1 MTCDEFYLHHPPS
14 QSPGDRCA
22 RNEIDAEYAKQVSI
36 IGLTTTLCGVINL
49 FVAGWQ
55 TKRWGPQ
62 LALVSQTMCPA
73 IRVAIQV
80 LAVYTGAGKGVFL
93 LQCSQLM
100 GLVGGVS
107 GYLLVLN
114 TAAGEIVPAHART
127 GMFGKLQGAVMLGTA
142 TGYTLGGLT
151 GTRFG
156 IRRPFETAVALFL
169 LSSLY
174 AALFMP
180 YIDPATLSDDTS
192 GSTGGSSIF
201 SPLKV
206 LSPQKLRLQ
215 SGKTIVHYG
224 VTFLALG
231 VFIGVLAT
239 GYAPV
244 LIQMYAISAFE
255 FQPTS
260 LGYLMASNSLI
271 RGFFLMFAFP
281 RIIDTG
287 RRWFATSAVQKR
299 HANQNKPVDQDS
311 VIPTNPAEIESSA
324 LLGGQEPTLPPAPV
338 PEESGREFDL
348 FFLRWSLVVD
358 GVVTACTASA
368 TAGWHI
374 YLGMR
379 SENNPHCHCIIC
391 RLILYLPAG
400 LTLPLASGS
409 ASAAKGVIVEMTPN
423 SKRMAALQGMT
434 LVENIAMLSTLGF
447 FGFVYSAFSN
457 YGKPYL
463 TFYCNAV
470 GCQ

>member
-1 MTCDEFYLHHPPS
+1 MTCEEFYRHNPPS
-14 QSPGDRCA
+14 QTPGDRCS

-36 IGLTTTLCGVINL
+36 IGLTTTLCGIINL

-55 TKRWGPQ
+55 TKKLGPQ
-62 LALVSQTMCPA
+62 LALVSQTICPA

-80 LAVYTGAGKGVFL
+80 AAVYTGAGKGVIL

-114 TAAGEIVPAHART
+114 TAAGEVVPAHART

-151 GTRFG
+151 GNTFG

-180 YIDPATLSDDTS
+180 YIDPATLADDTS
-192 GSTGGSSIF
+192 DSKSGSSVF

-206 LSPQKLRLQ
+206 LWPQKMRLT
-215 SGKTIVHYG
+215 SGKSIKHYG

-255 FQPTS
+255 FQPTN

-281 RIIDTG
+281 RIISTG
-287 RRWFATSAVQKR
+287 RRWFATSAAQR
-299 HANQNKPVDQDS
+299 RLADRSEAPSQNS
-311 VIPTNPAEIESSA
+311 TIPTNPAEIESSA
-324 LLGGQEPTLPPAPV
+324 LLGGQEPTLPPSPV

-348 FFLRWSLVVD
+348 FFLRWSLIVD
-358 GVVTACTASA
+358 GLVTALTASA
-368 TAGWHI
+368 TSGWHI
-374 YLGMR
+374 YLGM
-379 SENNPHCHCIIC
+379 
-391 RLILYLPAG
+391 
-400 LTLPLASGS
+400 
-409 ASAAKGVIVEMTPN
+409 
-423 SKRMAALQGMT
+423 
-434 LVENIAMLSTLGF
+434 
-447 FGFVYSAFSN
+447 
-457 YGKPYL
+457 
-463 TFYCNAV
+463 
-470 GCQ
+470 